1 MYLIKDIIGAASRI
15 VYGRKGDKVDIL
27 RKDIDICL
35 VNNQGVRFFVRYE
48 NLSEQKVNPSNQ
60 AIKESTGKVQRTR
73 TRKR

>member
-1 MYLIKDIIGAASRI
+1 MYLINDVIGAASRI

-48 NLSEQKVNPSNQ
+48 NLSEQKVNPSTETS
-60 AIKESTGKVQRTR
+60 KEGSGKVQRTHK
-73 TRKR
+73 RKR